1 MKKTILLVLALLT
14 ASLSASAYD
23 FMAGDLCYNINSD
36 GTSVTVTYAENYSEN
51 NYSGLTTANIPET
64 ITNQGITYVVTMID
78 DAAFWE
84 CTTLTSV
91 TIPNTVI
98 TIGEDAFARCN
109 SLTSVTIGNSV
120 TTIGG
125 GAFLGCEALTS
136 ITIPNSVT
144 SIGGQAFAYSNLDS
158 IVIPKSVTTIEYNP
172 VGGCPNLS
180 SIVVESGNPKYDS
193 RNNCNAIVETETNTL
208 VGGCKSTVI
217 PNTVTYIGF
226 IAFEYCTGLTS
237 LEIPNSVIWIGSYA
251 FAACYNL
258 VSVTIPNSVTTI
270 LNNAFGACTSL
281 SSIEI
286 PNSVTCISNE
296 AFFNCSNLKSLHI
309 PSSVTSIGPAV
320 VGNCYNL
327 NSITVDEG
335 NAVYDS
341 RDNCN
346 AIITSE
352 TNTLLCGCKNSFIPS
367 TVTSLDNAAFYGQ
380 TGLTS
385 IVIPRSIKSLLG
397 YPFYGCTGLETVSL
411 PKSLNEISV
420 ITFLGCNNI
429 KTIIS
434 HIQDPSTSS
443 VAYYDYQVNGQVHHY
458 LFEDINK
465 DECILYVPKGTID
478 AYKSNFRWQN
488 CINVVEYEEGD
499 VNGDG
504 RVNVSDVSALINMI
518 MGITPMNETRAD
530 VNGDQKVNVSDV
542 SALINIILGLL

>member
-1 MKKTILLVLALLT
+1 MKKTLLLVLALLT

-84 CTTLTSV
+84 CATLTSV
-91 TIPNTVI
+91 TIPNTVT
-98 TIGEDAFARCN
+98 TIGEDAFAGCN

-125 GAFLGCEALTS
+125 WAFFGCEALTS
-136 ITIPNSVT
+136 INIPNSVT
-144 SIGGQAFAYSNLDS
+144 SIGMQAFSYSNLES
-158 IVIPKSVTTIEYNP
+158 LVIPKSVTTIEYNP
-172 VGGCPNLS
+172 VDGCPNLS

-193 RNNCNAIVETETNTL
+193 RNNCNAIIVTETNTL

-217 PNTVTYIGF
+217 PNTVTYIGPF
-226 IAFEYCTGLTS
+226 AFEYCTELTS
-237 LEIPNSVIWIGSYA
+237 LEIPSSVIYIGSYA
-251 FAACYNL
+251 FAGCYNL

-270 LNNAFGACTSL
+270 DNNAFGACTSL

-286 PNSVTCISNE
+286 PNSVTRISNE

-309 PSSVTSIGPAV
+309 PSSVSYIGSGV

-352 TNTLLCGCKNSFIPS
+352 TNTLLGGCKNSFIPS
-367 TVTSLDNAAFYGQ
+367 TVTSLDNTAFYGQ

-385 IVIPRSIKSLLG
+385 IVIPSSIKSLLG

-420 ITFLGCNNI
+420 ISFLGCNNI

-443 VAYYDYQVNGQVHHY
+443 MAYYSYQVNGQVHHY
-458 LFEDINK
+458 LFEDIDK

-478 AYKSNFRWQN
+478 AYKSNYRWKN

-499 VNGDG
+499 VNCDGVVTSYDVTALYNYLLNNDMTYYSSCDINGDG
-504 RVNVSDVSALINMI
+504 VVTA
-518 MGITPMNETRAD
+518 AD
-530 VNGDQKVNVSDV
+530 VTAIYD
-542 SALINIILGLL
+542 ILLGN